1 GPDTRRGLT
10 QTEVKMAELR
20 NYQTQAGYG
29 ARTAADIDEGL
40 RSYMLRVYNYMAMGI
55 ALSAV
60 ITLVLANTPG
70 LLSVISSLS
79 IVFFIGLLA
88 MSWFGPRMVMNAR
101 SETMAHVAYWGYA
114 GLWGVAIAPM
124 VVAYLNFAPELVV
137 QAFAITSALFGSMSL
152 IGYTTKRNLTGIG
165 QFAVMAMI
173 GLIIAML
180 VTMVFGFFGGGGI
193 SPWVSFGFSAVYVLL
208 ISAITAWETQEIKQ
222 MYVESDAQGVATRKA
237 IFGAFLLYGSFI
249 SMFIHILNM
258 LGIMNQE

>member
-1 GPDTRRGLT
+1 
-10 QTEVKMAELR
+10 MAETR

-29 ARTAADIDEGL
+29 TRTAADIDEGL

-60 ITLVLANTPG
+60 ITLVLANAPG
-70 LLSVISSLS
+70 LLSVVSSLS
-79 IVFFIGLLA
+79 IVFFIALIA
-88 MSWFGPRMVMNAR
+88 VSWFGPRMVLNAR
-101 SETMAHVAYWGYA
+101 SETMAHAAYWGYA
-114 GLWGVAIAPM
+114 ALWGVAIAPM
-124 VVAYLNFAPELVV
+124 VVAYLNLAPQLVV
-137 QAFAITSALFGSMSL
+137 QAFAITAALFGSMSL

-173 GLIIAML
+173 GLIIAMV
-180 VTMVFGFFGGGGI
+180 VTMIFGLFGGGI
-193 SPWVSFGFSAVYVLL
+193 SPWVSFGFSAIYVLL

-258 LGIMNQE
+258 LGFMSQE

>member
-1 GPDTRRGLT
+1 
-10 QTEVKMAELR
+10 MAELR

-29 ARTAADIDEGL
+29 ARSAADIDEGL
-40 RSYMLRVYNYMAMGI
+40 RSYMLRVYNYMALGI

-60 ITLVLANTPG
+60 ITLVMANMPGVLA
-70 LLSVISSLS
+70 VVQSLS
-79 IVFFIGLLA
+79 IVFFIALIA

-101 SETMAHVAYWGYA
+101 SETMAHAAYWGYA
-114 GLWGVAIAPM
+114 GLWGIAIAPM
-124 VVAYLNFAPELVV
+124 VVAYLQMAPGLVV
-137 QAFAITSALFGSMSL
+137 QAFAITSALFGTMSL
-152 IGYTTKRNLTGIG
+152 IGYTTKRNLTGVG

-173 GLIIAML
+173 GLLIAMV
-180 VTMVFGFFGGGGI
+180 VTMLFSWFGGMTM

-222 MYVESDAQGVATRKA
+222 MYVESDGQAVATRKA